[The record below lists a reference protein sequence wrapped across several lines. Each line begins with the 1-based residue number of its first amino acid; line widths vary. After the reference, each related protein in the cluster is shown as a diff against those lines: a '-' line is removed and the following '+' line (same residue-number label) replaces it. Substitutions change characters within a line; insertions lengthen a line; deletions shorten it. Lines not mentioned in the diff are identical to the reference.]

1 MTTPDTYVTGFTLD
15 SPPERAPKRDETV
28 TLRGVRVPLASDVGY
43 AFVTDCAPN
52 RERLFSDD
60 QIREKYDIS
69 PDAWVEIAKNKSLRL
84 AINSE
89 SERRMLNGTA
99 AQEAAAKIFTEAPE
113 VLGSILRDNQASPRH
128 RIEAS
133 KELRTVARSSDEKT
147 GTDTDR
153 VIVTINLGNAP
164 EDKLVGTSNNT
175 RFRRFLSWLSG
186 RCSAR
191 AKVSPRSGTVLTP
204 GWRPRGALRDA
215 HGLHP

>member
-43 AFVTDCAPN
+43 AFVTDCARN

-99 AQEAAAKIFTEAPE
+99 AQESAAKIFTESPGAM
-113 VLGSILRDNQASPRH
+113 GTILRDSQASPRH

-133 KELRTVARSSDEKT
+133 KELRATARFDDEKPGADAEHFT
-147 GTDTDR
+147 
-153 VIVTINLGNAP
+153 ITINLGADEKP
-164 EDKLVGTSNNT
+164 LVVDCGP
-175 RFRRFLSWLSG
+175 LPLKQ
-186 RCSAR
+186 
-191 AKVSPRSGTVLTP
+191 AKENPDGE
-204 GWRPRGALRDA
+204 RDW
-215 HGLHP
+215 